1 MDQVQRILE
10 LLDEVEEKFDSLVGR
25 INSILSHVPFFLQ
38 WAADK
43 FRDLWD
49 GVVAKWHEFW
59 EKVGEFISYLGA
71 PWDLDSAKDAWNAL
85 GGPVAERA
93 SEADRSQSEVDFEW
107 KGRAADRYALSL
119 GAQRSALTAVR
130 DKLTS
135 QIGPALGS
143 LASAIYIFYGAVIAA
158 IVILAAG
165 LLTATGE
172 AISVLGLPAVP
183 PTVITAIVAAVAA
196 LSAAILNLRSQATSA
211 QSAFDDVANETS
223 DFGAGG
229 WPRAVI

>member
-10 LLDEVEEKFDSLVGR
+10 LLDEVEEKFDSLVGK
-25 INSILSHVPFFLQ
+25 INSILSHVPFFLR

-43 FRDLWD
+43 FMELWD
-49 GVVAKWHEFW
+49 AVVEKWQQFW
-59 EKVGEFISYLGA
+59 AKVGEFISYLGA
-71 PWDLDSAKDAWNAL
+71 PWDLDAAKDAWNTL
-85 GGPVAERA
+85 GGPVAERG
-93 SEADRSQSEVDFEW
+93 SEADRAQSEVDFEW
-107 KGRAADRYALSL
+107 TGRAADRYALSL

-135 QIGPALGS
+135 AIGPALGG

-158 IVILAAG
+158 VVVLAAG
-165 LLTATGE
+165 ILTATGE

-196 LSAAILNLRSQATSA
+196 LSAAMLNLRSQASAA
-211 QSAFDDVANETS
+211 QSTFDGIAHQTS
-223 DFGAGG
+223 DFGAGD
-229 WPRAVI
+229 WPQAVI

>member
-1 MDQVQRILE
+1 MQDP
-10 LLDEVEEKFDSLVGR
+10 VEELAELREQTD
-25 INSILSHVPFFLQ
+25 
-38 WAADK
+38 
-43 FRDLWD
+43 
-49 GVVAKWHEFW
+49 VVAQ
-59 EKVGEFISYLGA
+59 V
-71 PWDLDSAKDAWNAL
+71 D
-85 GGPVAERA
+85 ERA
-93 SEADRSQSEVDFEW
+93 RRRMEPVEAVDESGEVTVRLRPDGRVEQVRVGFAWDRSLSAEEV
-107 KGRAADRYALSL
+107 
-119 GAQRSALTAVR
+119 
-130 DKLTS
+130 
-135 QIGPALGS
+135 GPTR